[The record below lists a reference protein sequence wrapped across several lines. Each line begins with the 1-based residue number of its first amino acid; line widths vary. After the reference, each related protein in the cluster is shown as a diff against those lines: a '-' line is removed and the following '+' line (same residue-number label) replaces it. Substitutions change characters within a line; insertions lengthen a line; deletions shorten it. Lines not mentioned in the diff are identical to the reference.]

1 MMYCMYESTLFTT
14 CLSLFSVGSS
24 FSNYDD
30 CKYGLKPNFLVVY
43 SNNTCFQSYK
53 GTFESNYSS
62 VTGICLSEGSSYS
75 THAVASSTSGS
86 CIGSSKFTHQYTIKQ
101 EGPGCYRGWYDSLW
115 YMGNTNQCGSTLPTD
130 GGAPSLQPTVSVAQ
144 RPPTTASSFQPVS
157 TYSSQPNTAYSPQ
170 PSTALRSDS
179 PYIHVYHYDY
189 TIPSQQCQAAISS
202 EQYVLSGK

>member
-1 MMYCMYESTLFTT
+1 MYCMYESTLFTT
-14 CLSLFSVGSS
+14 CLSLLSVGSTF
-24 FSNYDD
+24 FSYDD

-53 GTFESNYSS
+53 GTFESNYNYSS

-86 CIGSSKFTHQYTIKQ
+86 CIGSSKFTHKYTITQ

-130 GGAPSLQPTVSVAQ
+130 GGAPSLQPTVPVVQ
-144 RPPTTASSFQPVS
+144 RPPSTASSFQPVS
-157 TYSSQPNTAYSPQ
+157 TYSSQPNPQ
-170 PSTALRSDS
+170 PSTAYSSYPAVRRFEDS
-179 PYIHVYHYDY
+179 VTNHLGRAAASCW
-189 TIPSQQCQAAISS
+189 PSEAHHR
-202 EQYVLSGK
+202 